1 MKKKLSSIRI
11 TDEANDL
18 LEAYATLSKATAQ
31 DSANAEAALMKKKV
45 LDALE
50 AKARKAYMEGV
61 TFQEVVEDRPSA
73 LERYQE
79 ALRLAPD
86 PKSLYH
92 TKADKKILELKSG
105 PESP

>member
-1 MKKKLSSIRI
+1 
-11 TDEANDL
+11 
-18 LEAYATLSKATAQ
+18 
-31 DSANAEAALMKKKV
+31 
-45 LDALE
+45 
-50 AKARKAYMEGV
+50 MEGV
-61 TFQEVVEDRPSA
+61 TFQEVVEDRPAA

-105 PESP
+105 PGNP